1 MTDFSADILS
11 DEELLEMAFPLPAK
25 NGSDIPELEN
35 FAQLDLL
42 NSIDTQTGA
51 PAGIRAQVAAAQT
64 EEDRLATVRKFYP
77 KALPVEVLDP
87 DYGASRFGRGNFV
100 FNNPE
105 TGRLT
110 LFDEDMRIF
119 GMPIPTLADFADA
132 GPEIAETIG
141 AIGGGFAGAAAGAG
155 AGTLA
160 LPGVGTVAGGTAGFV
175 AGEGLG
181 SAAAREAY
189 INVMRFF
196 GETEDNRVMSERI
209 ADFSVTAGMNA
220 AAGPILSGIFK
231 GAKIV
236 VGAPIRYSM
245 RAKNMSAEKKLQQMK
260 DLGISNPSA
269 PSISNNPML
278 AMFSQ
283 YLHATPASSAIMM
296 RNSAQTLKELDA
308 ATTELAGKYGGVRST
323 SEAAKSVMTSAQA
336 ARVRYEEQLKTMY
349 DEIDELIPDTVISE
363 GANTQ
368 EFIKKYIANAE
379 TATGKPTMHPAL
391 AQAQMLM
398 TDVSNGRLNYNT
410 LKEFKSSLQRNT
422 RSAEAKGAFALS
434 GADAKSKELIG
445 YVTADMHDLVASAG
459 EQIAKEIG
467 GKAGEVAKA
476 NLLKKYKATNAFV
489 NKSMSA
495 GGDIKFIDKVIRTG
509 GDEATAAL
517 LYATNPA
524 SLKMGAERM
533 EKLRRQFTP
542 EEFDVLA
549 GYMLGKMG
557 MQKGTTAGVG
567 QIAEEG
573 FERTGADAIADA
585 GWSTGEFLK
594 NYNNLSAET
603 KKALFGGT
611 KYRELTPALNNLTT
625 VIEDVHKAAGAMA
638 NPSGT
643 ARLLGAVSAFSPSI
657 GVLSGVFDGDAF
669 KYGLS
674 SLIAPYAQA
683 QVFTQPAF
691 VNWLAKGIELKAYN
705 PKAFP
710 QHIRRL
716 AVIGIANPWI
726 RDQIRGIIQGLSH
739 EPLEPMPWENSSSKR
754 GFNAIPE
761 NNEVGF
767 RQVVPKSTA
776 DKLLP
781 NREEMM
787 ATLNNMTIP
796 QVGSALESIFE
807 PLPSTGIQAPGSF
820 QAGLSPI
827 VLPNDADRELALRM
841 QANSGGIAAL
851 G

>member
-25 NGSDIPELEN
+25 TDSDIPELED

-77 KALPVEVLDP
+77 KAIPVEVLDP

-100 FNNPE
+100 FTNPD
-105 TGRLT
+105 TGALT

-132 GPEIAETIG
+132 GPEIAEG
-141 AIGGGFAGAAAGAG
+141 IGGIT

-160 LPGVGTVAGGTAGFV
+160 AGAAGTAAIPTVFGPVPAATAAFV
-175 AGEGLG
+175 AAEGLG

-196 GETEDNRVMSERI
+196 GETEDNRVMSERM
-209 ADFSVTAGMNA
+209 ADFSVTASMNA
-220 AAGPILSGIFK
+220 AAGPIVSGIFK

-296 RNSAQTLKELDA
+296 RNSNQTLTELDA

-323 SEAAKSVMTSAQA
+323 SEAAKSVMDSAQA
-336 ARVRYEEQLKTMY
+336 ARVRYDEQVKAMY
-349 DEIDELIPDTVISE
+349 DELNELIPDTVISE
-363 GANTQ
+363 GVNTQ

-398 TDVSNGRLNYNT
+398 TDASNGSLNYNT
-410 LKEFKSSLQRNT
+410 LKEFKSSLQRTT
-422 RSAEAKGAFALS
+422 RSAESKGALT
-434 GADAKSKELIG
+434 GADAKVKELIG

-467 GKAGEVAKA
+467 GKPGDIAKSS
-476 NLLKKYKATNAFV
+476 LLKKYKAANAFV
-489 NKSMSA
+489 SKSMRA
-495 GGDIKFIDKVIRTG
+495 GGDIKFIDKVIKTG

-517 LYATNPA
+517 QYATNPA

-657 GVLSGVFDGDAF
+657 GVGAGLLDGDAF
-669 KYGLS
+669 KYGLGS
-674 SLIAPYAQA
+674 MIAPYAQA

-739 EPLEPMPWENSSSKR
+739 EPLEPMPWENSSSEKR
-754 GFNAIPE
+754 SDAIPE

-781 NREEMM
+781 NRDELM
-787 ATLNNMTIP
+787 ATLDNMTMP
-796 QVGSALESIFE
+796 QIGPASESMFD
-807 PLPSTGIQAPGSF
+807 PLPTSGSTQAPGTF
-820 QAGLSPI
+820 QSSLSPTI
-827 VLPNDADRELALRM
+827 LPNDADRELAMRM